1 MAKVTL
7 DTNAY
12 SAFMQGDEQVLDAI
26 SEASSVYLPL
36 FVIGELH
43 YGFRGGNRLQENLA
57 QLKAFLGKP
66 TVKTWLPTVETAQI
80 YGEIQDRLKRDG
92 TPIPINDIWIAS
104 SCVEAGSTLITYDKH
119 FLLIPSIRTWQFEK

>member
-12 SAFMQGDEQVLDAI
+12 SAFMQGDEHVLEAI
-26 SEASSVYLPL
+26 SEASTIYLPL

-43 YGFRGGNRLQENLA
+43 YGFRGGNKLPENLA

-66 TVKTWLPTVETAQI
+66 TVETWLPSNETAQI

-104 SCVEAGSTLITYDKH
+104 ACVESGSTLITYDKH
-119 FLLIPSIRTWQFEK
+119 FLLISGIRIWQSLK